1 MPRGYAPAVRSA
13 RYVRCRHVSSHVVPC
28 HNLSPDGSPLV
39 SSFPVHDLRVVLT
52 LAAAM
57 LLVSACGQDGSG
69 AIPGGSA
76 SGASQTPAVIPPEL
90 FHAPLECP
98 TGTDVL
104 ILQRVP
110 IMLGH
115 PATIVVARCDSGAG
129 SPPSGVFVVDG
140 AAAAAK
146 VTATLVRPG
155 AQVEISSVTVNADHL
170 HATGMGYSSPDVP
183 RCCPDRT
190 VTLVWRIDGSHLV
203 AAG

>member
-1 MPRGYAPAVRSA
+1 VRS
-13 RYVRCRHVSSHVVPC
+13 
-28 HNLSPDGSPLV
+28 
-39 SSFPVHDLRVVLT
+39 FPGHDLPAVLT

-57 LLVSACGQDGSG
+57 LLVSACGQDSGSATPGGSGSG
-69 AIPGGSA
+69 AP
-76 SGASQTPAVIPPEL
+76 QTPAVIPSAL
-90 FHAPLECP
+90 FQAPLQCP
-98 TGTDVL
+98 TGTDAL

-140 AAAAAK
+140 ADAAAK
-146 VTATLVRPG
+146 VSATLVRPS
-155 AQVEISSVTVNADHL
+155 AQVEISTVTVTADRL
-170 HATGMGYSSPDVP
+170 RATGMGYSTPDVP